1 MPRVPRGVGEER
13 WTCNPRVSGS
23 IPVARLYRVLFLDLM
38 KALIMG
44 VIVGGD
50 EIMICCFGK
59 QSLPIESASMTLV
72 VK

>member
-1 MPRVPRGVGEER
+1 MDEGVPRGVGEER

-23 IPVARLYRVLFLDLM
+23 IPVARLQSVLLLDLT

-50 EIMICCFGK
+50 EIMICCF
-59 QSLPIESASMTLV
+59 ALV
-72 VK
+72 NSHCQLNRLA